1 MSNPWL
7 HNIRHVGP
15 GEPVDAGV
23 VSRPDRGL
31 EQRTEYLRERLDAAE
46 LGRALFDLNATVSPD
61 LLEGE
66 PVYWNAEAQRYE
78 RARAAVESD
87 PTTGLLVVQP
97 SSDCVGLV
105 YRKKSVDLADIVLYG
120 IVKLPALSNAVRGPL
135 LPGRY
140 YVSADEAGK
149 LTQQKPPITVLAC
162 HVQGVKDNCDDNPWV
177 VVIPQVR
184 DFLEDHIHYRFELV
198 TTAAGVDTVVDG
210 KHVITSPDVTAR
222 GWLPANHPV
231 FNGRAPAGAKFGY
244 NLSADAGI
252 SRVWPPMPIQ
262 AVAMLWDRGEDAV
275 GAQEI
280 PLGDKGVAVCDLNG
294 IWWLSDCEFDVPWVR
309 DLTYVSSS
317 ESSESLSV
325 PCPREERMRV
335 IVVYLRMLF
344 GNDRSVVTSL
354 APGEG
359 SPITVTNCD
368 GLPAKT
374 GDLTLGLD
382 LEFLIDP
389 NEAYGPLVFK
399 ELVEGFKFRRGYVAE
414 GLIKGEGPITL
425 DGSRTRSLTTAEK
438 TALGL
443 PANDTSTVH
452 QGLITVSYDDQLVER
467 ELSPQIIR
475 LSDTVERLYK
485 DIPYLGFPAA
495 QESLVRVRFNVPA
508 ANLGSVLQMQ
518 IRVQLFGRA
527 STSLSTV
534 LPDMYMSKRR
544 LVRPGGTGVLLP
556 VADDPEILFDPST
569 LGAVTGDT
577 AVEITSAPFTVQE
590 GDTVLVT
597 LRREADDGYP
607 AEIGMLRITGV
618 ITIPAT

>member
-31 EQRTEYLRERLDAAE
+31 EQRTEYLRQRLDAAE
-46 LGRALFDLNATVSPD
+46 LGRALFDLNATVASNV
-61 LLEGE
+61 LEGE
-66 PVYWNAEAQRYE
+66 PVFWNAETQRYE
-78 RARAAVESD
+78 RARAAVETE
-87 PTTGLLVVQP
+87 PATGLLVVQP

-105 YRKKSVDLADIVLYG
+105 YRKKAANLADIVLYG
-120 IVKLPALSNAVRGPL
+120 IVRLPALSNAIRGPIA
-135 LPGRY
+135 PGKY

-162 HVQGVKDNCDDNPWV
+162 QVQGVKDNCDDNPWV
-177 VVIPQVR
+177 IVIPQVR

-210 KHVITSPDVTAR
+210 KHEISSPDASAR
-222 GWLPANHPV
+222 GWLPATHPV
-231 FNGRAPAGAKFGY
+231 FSGRAPAGAKFGY
-244 NLSADAGI
+244 NLTADAGI
-252 SRVWPPMPIQ
+252 SRVWPPTPIQ
-262 AVAMLWDRGEDAV
+262 AVAMLWDKGENLA

-280 PLGDKGVAVCDLNG
+280 PLGATGAAICDVNG
-294 IWWLSDCEFDVPWVR
+294 IWWMSDCVGDVPWTR
-309 DLTYVSSS
+309 DLSSI
-317 ESSESLSV
+317 ESSGSSAA
-325 PCPREERMRV
+325 PCPREDKMRV

-354 APGEG
+354 APGDG

-374 GDLTLGLD
+374 GDLTLGLA

-389 NEAYGPLVFK
+389 EEALGPLVFK
-399 ELVEGFKFRRGYVAE
+399 ELVDGFKFKRGYVTE
-414 GLIKGEGPITL
+414 GLRKGEGPIALSST
-425 DGSRTRSLTTAEK
+425 RTRLLTAGEK

-443 PANDTSTVH
+443 PGSDNSQLH
-452 QGLITVSYDDQLVER
+452 QGVVTVSYDDQLVER

-495 QESLVRVRFNVPA
+495 QASLVRVRLNVPA
-508 ANLGSVLQMQ
+508 ANLGEVLQMQ

-527 STSLSTV
+527 STANANV
-534 LPDMYMSKRR
+534 LPNMYMSKRR
-544 LVRPGGTGVLLP
+544 LPRPISGGVPLAA
-556 VADDPEILFDPST
+556 VDDPEILFNPST
-569 LGAVTGDT
+569 LGAVNGDT
-577 AVEITSAPFTVQE
+577 AVEITSEPFTVQE
-590 GDTVLVT
+590 GDTVLIT

-607 AEIGMLRITGV
+607 AEIGMLRMTGV
-618 ITIPAT
+618 ITIPAP